1 MISLTNSQDFQNFDG
16 GYKSAMLTM
25 YLALDNLLE
34 ELEDDS
40 ATLESAK
47 RKIKLTKEFC
57 LDEFL
62 GEKENFLDEKENF
75 LYEKEENEV
84 N

>member
-1 MISLTNSQDFQNFDG
+1 MIKFTNEQDFQNFDG
-16 GYKSAMLTM
+16 GYKSAMLTV

-34 ELEDDS
+34 DLEDDS

-62 GEKENFLDEKENF
+62 NEKENFLDGEENF
-75 LYEKEENEV
+75 LEGKV
-84 N
+84 DD

>member
-1 MISLTNSQDFQNFDG
+1 MIKFTNEQDFQNFDG

-25 YLALDNLLE
+25 YQALDNLLE
-34 ELEDDS
+34 ELEDSS

-47 RKIKLTKEFC
+47 RKIEVTKEFC

-62 GEKENFLDEKENF
+62 NEKENFLDEKENF
-75 LYEKEENEV
+75 LYEKEEDEG
-84 N
+84 